1 MNKRHIAVLLLFS
14 MMLNYNTVFA
24 EQKEYYDT
32 DSFLTVLQIPE
43 KENAI
48 VLTLEEATQRAL
60 ARSTTLKNS
69 NMDLNI
75 SEQKLENE
83 QKNIANG
90 HTFQQLLEYIKQNAN
105 YTTSLLSRQV
115 AEEGV
120 KFSLKQ
126 VYIEIINQER
136 EIALAKQNIK
146 NTEKELLIARTKAK
160 LGLLS
165 EQELNNQELS
175 YQKALTNLQ
184 QQESNVKSAY
194 QSLAKLID
202 IDIDDNYQLVL
213 EAVYEPLELELSLDT
228 YIKSK
233 INTDP
238 TIEQKQ
244 INLDTATSEAKLTH
258 ATVTDSTTA
267 DEEADNSVAKASL
280 SLSDEKL
287 NLKEKI
293 QNCYDNI
300 MNLEKN
306 YQNNLLELETLKQQ
320 YSIAQ
325 KKYDLEQCTELD
337 VLKAK
342 QSVAEKE
349 SEIIGQMY
357 EHMLLI
363 EQFENSYLL

>member
-48 VLTLEEATQRAL
+48 VLTLEEATQKAL

-136 EIALAKQNIK
+136 IA
-146 NTEKELLIARTKAK
+146 
-160 LGLLS
+160 
-165 EQELNNQELS
+165 
-175 YQKALTNLQ
+175 
-184 QQESNVKSAY
+184 
-194 QSLAKLID
+194 
-202 IDIDDNYQLVL
+202 
-213 EAVYEPLELELSLDT
+213 
-228 YIKSK
+228 
-233 INTDP
+233 
-238 TIEQKQ
+238 
-244 INLDTATSEAKLTH
+244 
-258 ATVTDSTTA
+258 
-267 DEEADNSVAKASL
+267 
-280 SLSDEKL
+280 
-287 NLKEKI
+287 
-293 QNCYDNI
+293 
-300 MNLEKN
+300 
-306 YQNNLLELETLKQQ
+306 
-320 YSIAQ
+320 
-325 KKYDLEQCTELD
+325 
-337 VLKAK
+337 
-342 QSVAEKE
+342 
-349 SEIIGQMY
+349 
-357 EHMLLI
+357 
-363 EQFENSYLL
+363 F